1 MTVFVDS
8 LGRFG
13 ARLRPG
19 AGGFFAWWG
28 QALASWL
35 PASWRALFG
44 LVHERLLVS
53 LDIPS
58 NAQSSDA
65 ALTMHL
71 APADPTLLL
80 RLQTAEGLRDVGRVP
95 WLDAAVEQ
103 AVAEGAASDN
113 DAAFE
118 DPLTRILAPSL
129 AELPRWLLMPAGT
142 GLRRRMLLPA
152 AAADR
157 LRDVLAFEI
166 DRQTP
171 FSADAVYYD
180 ARIVERRGD
189 AQLDVELV
197 AVPRAALDAMAT
209 RLGVVATTLAGV
221 DLADNGGAPLGVNL
235 LPDLQRNRIA
245 DPWRAW
251 NWAFATVAV
260 IALAAG
266 MWQVLS
272 NRRAAADAFEREVAT
287 RTAQARRVTEQRQQL
302 LDVVEGAAFLD
313 RTRAA
318 RPTST
323 EVIDDLSRRL
333 PNSTYLEK
341 LALEDTN
348 ILLIGLS
355 SEASSLVDRLQ
366 ESKLWKAPTL
376 TGALQPDPR
385 SGTDRF
391 TLTAELAVAPVSGKQ
406 AANARRPR

>member
-1 MTVFVDS
+1 MTAFVDS
-8 LGRFG
+8 LGRYG

-28 QALASWL
+28 RALASWL

-44 LVHERLLVS
+44 LVHERLLLS
-53 LDIPS
+53 LDMASPDMHS
-58 NAQSSDA
+58 PDA
-65 ALTMHL
+65 SGL
-71 APADPTLLL
+71 AEASLLL
-80 RLQTAEGLRDVGRVP
+80 RLQTADGLRDVGRVP
-95 WLDAAVEQ
+95 WAGVAIERVGIEGTANPGAGLD
-103 AVAEGAASDN
+103 
-113 DAAFE
+113 
-118 DPLTRILAPSL
+118 DPLTRILTPPVAK
-129 AELPRWLLMPAGT
+129 LPRWLLLPAGT

-171 FSADAVYYD
+171 FSADAVYFD
-180 ARIVERRGD
+180 ARIVERRDD
-189 AQLDVELV
+189 AQLDVELI
-197 AVPRAALDAMAT
+197 AVPRAALDAMTA
-209 RLGVVATTLAGV
+209 RLGVVATTLAGA

-245 DPWRAW
+245 DPLRAW

-266 MWQVLS
+266 MWQVLA
-272 NRRAAADAFEREVAT
+272 NRRAAADAFEREVAS
-287 RTAQARRVTEQRQQL
+287 RTTQARRVTVQRQQL
-302 LDVVEGAAFLD
+302 MDVVEGAAFLD

-318 RPTST
+318 RPTTT

-341 LALEDTN
+341 LAIEDTN
-348 ILLIGLS
+348 ITLIGLS

-366 ESKLWKAPTL
+366 ASKLWKAPTL

-385 SGTDRF
+385 TGTDRF
-391 TLTAELAVAPVSGKQ
+391 TLTAELNVAPVPGKQ
-406 AANARRPR
+406 AADARRPR

>member
-44 LVHERLLVS
+44 LVHERLLLS
-53 LDIPS
+53 PDTAS
-58 NAQSSDA
+58 H
-65 ALTMHL
+65 T
-71 APADPTLLL
+71 DPILLL

-95 WLDAAVEQ
+95 WTVEPVEGGMGDA
-103 AVAEGAASDN
+103 GPD
-113 DAAFE
+113 
-118 DPLTRILAPSL
+118 DPLTRILAPSV
-129 AELPRWLLMPAGT
+129 AELPRWLLLPAGT

-157 LRDVLAFEI
+157 LREVLAFEI

-171 FSADAVYYD
+171 FSVDAVYYD
-180 ARIVERRGD
+180 ARILERRAD
-189 AQLDVELV
+189 AQLDVELI
-197 AVPRAALDAMAT
+197 AVPRAALDAMAA
-209 RLGVVATTLAGV
+209 RLGVAAATLVGA
-221 DLADNGGAPLGVNL
+221 DLADTGGAPLGVNL
-235 LPDLQRNRIA
+235 LPDLQRNRAA

-251 NWAFATVAV
+251 NWAFAMVAV

-287 RTAQARRVTEQRQQL
+287 RTAQARRVTVQRQQL

-341 LALEDTN
+341 LAIEDTN

-355 SEASSLVDRLQ
+355 SEASSLVDRLYD
-366 ESKLWKAPTL
+366 SKFWKAPTL

-385 SGTDRF
+385 TNTDRF
-391 TLTAELAVAPVSGKQ
+391 TLTAELNVAPVPGKQ